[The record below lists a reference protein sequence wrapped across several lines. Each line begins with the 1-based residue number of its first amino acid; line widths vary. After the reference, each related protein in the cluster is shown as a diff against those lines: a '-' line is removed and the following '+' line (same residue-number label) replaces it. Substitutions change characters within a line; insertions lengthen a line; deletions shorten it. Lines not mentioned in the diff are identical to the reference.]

1 MGAVDGFDDN
11 MSQFA
16 PGTPAIAQD
25 AVALTQA
32 LRLFLNN
39 TAALKQDA
47 KLIVSMVEDL
57 KCWSER
63 LESNAGSEEESLWR
77 KAERNQPPALLP
89 SLSFTEDGDRLS
101 GSVNFG
107 RFHVGRGAAHG
118 GAISLVFDEVMG
130 ALAGSRQR
138 SRTRTAYLHVDFRAV
153 TPIEKELNVQA
164 WFDSEVGRK
173 RFLRASI
180 SDGDVVCAEAH
191 GLWIELKPGQ
201 P

>member
-1 MGAVDGFDDN
+1 MGTVDGFGDN
-11 MSQFA
+11 TPQFA
-16 PGTPAIAQD
+16 PGTPKIAQN
-25 AVALTQA
+25 AVALTLA
-32 LRLFLNN
+32 LRRFLNN
-39 TAALKQDA
+39 TAALKPDA
-47 KLIVSMVEDL
+47 KLILSLVEDL

-63 LESNAGSEEESLWR
+63 LERNAGSEEESLWR
-77 KAERNQPPALLP
+77 KAQRNQPPALLP

-118 GAISLVFDEVMG
+118 GAITLVFDEVMG

-153 TPIEKELNVQA
+153 TPIEKELSVHA
-164 WFDSEVGRK
+164 WFGSEVGRK

>member
-1 MGAVDGFDDN
+1 MSDN
-11 MSQFA
+11 STSQFTTGA
-16 PGTPAIAQD
+16 PEIARD
-25 AVALTQA
+25 AVSLTQA
-32 LRLFLNN
+32 LRRFLND
-39 TAALKQDA
+39 TAALKADA
-47 KLIVSMVEDL
+47 KLLVPLVEDL

-77 KAERNQPPALLP
+77 KAQRNQPPALLP
-89 SLSFTEDGDRLS
+89 SLSFTEDGNRLS

-107 RFHVGRGAAHG
+107 RFHVGREAAHG

-153 TPIEKELNVQA
+153 TPIEKDLSVQA
-164 WFDSEVGRK
+164 WFDAEAGRK
-173 RFLRASI
+173 RFLRANI
-180 SDGDVVCAEAH
+180 SDGDVVCSEAH